1 MGVNKPDNA
10 TGETFC
16 GITARWRLNGGA
28 YVGETFLSHHP
39 SFSSN
44 DYSVATTKW
53 VRDLV
58 QAAVPTGTILP
69 FDGTNVPS
77 GYLVCNGAAV
87 SRTTYAALFAV
98 LGTRHGEG
106 DGKTTFNLPNA
117 HRRFLE
123 MTTSTGEVGSTVE
136 AGLPNISGKL
146 TAAHDDFAASAIG
159 KTAEGAFYTYAM
171 GKEGFEADNGNRWD
185 KSFAFDASRS
195 SNQYGASS
203 TVQPAS
209 LRVLAIIKF

>member
-1 MGVNKPDNA
+1 MFG
-10 TGETFC
+10 
-16 GITARWRLNGGA
+16 
-28 YVGETFLSHHP
+28 
-39 SFSSN
+39 
-44 DYSVATTKW
+44 
-53 VRDLV
+53 
-58 QAAVPTGTILP
+58 
-69 FDGTNVPS
+69 
-77 GYLVCNGAAV
+77 
-87 SRTTYAALFAV
+87 
-98 LGTRHGEG
+98 
-106 DGKTTFNLPNA
+106 
-117 HRRFLE
+117 
-123 MTTSTGEVGSTVE
+123 
-136 AGLPNISGKL
+136 PNISGKL